1 MSISTEWSLI
11 ELSILL
17 TALVIGIV
25 PFTIYLAFLFI
36 AKMWAIAFELLFDHP
51 VAYDEFQSD
60 INTGLEPAL
69 WVFVVIVA
77 VVGGVLPSAAALW
90 LMWLFFMATSN
101 LQTFLFGA
109 FDASL
114 GWFLPTTFR
123 FTVLFN
129 HVKSIIEA
137 LSKNEVIATVVSFSG
152 FVVAIILG
160 IGALAEAVNNIG
172 HAVKTSRRNAGPGSR
187 HSGQSG
193 ISMIAD
199 LARAVL
205 TNTKDKNE
213 TRESGDE
220 PV

>member
-1 MSISTEWSLI
+1 
-11 ELSILL
+11 
-17 TALVIGIV
+17 
-25 PFTIYLAFLFI
+25 
-36 AKMWAIAFELLFDHP
+36 
-51 VAYDEFQSD
+51 
-60 INTGLEPAL
+60 
-69 WVFVVIVA
+69 
-77 VVGGVLPSAAALW
+77 
-90 LMWLFFMATSN
+90 
-101 LQTFLFGA
+101 
-109 FDASL
+109 
-114 GWFLPTTFR
+114 
-123 FTVLFN
+123 VLFN